1 MCSSFRIL
9 KNRTLFGHE
18 TDCQSG
24 MSRLMRGLSIFAL
37 CKMVEVLLLLLA
49 YALMLDCLLEGNVR
63 DEVVIPAPVAHQA
76 FLRTLAEARREGGRG
91 AAGVP
96 GRLHREDRPALR

>member
-1 MCSSFRIL
+1 
-9 KNRTLFGHE
+9 
-18 TDCQSG
+18 
-24 MSRLMRGLSIFAL
+24 
-37 CKMVEVLLLLLA
+37 MVEVLLLLLA
-49 YALMLDCLLEGNVR
+49 YALMLDCLLKESYVR

-76 FLRTLAEARREGGRG
+76 FLRMLAESRREGGRG